1 MLARLTRLGFSSDA
15 TPAQMRSARE
25 HFEQHDY
32 LRLPGFVEPGFFR
45 VIQRYLRSAR
55 WEETEWN
62 VGQDLTLRNNP
73 LVDVF
78 YVMLNDPKLFRLLE
92 RITGCGPLRC
102 FKGRLYRMG
111 ERKGTLD
118 WHTDIKNNRKLAI
131 SVNISDASYCGG
143 TLQIREDSG
152 DVREEVPN
160 PGLGDAIVFR
170 VAEHLQHRLTPVV
183 GKAPRTAVAG
193 WFCSQPKYI
202 SVHRI
207 LGARAES
214 ALSNCGTQKRKGPAF
229 PSPQDV
235 VKIPRAVVSQ
245 TADGE
250 TFVAN
255 IATSMC
261 YALDKTG
268 GRIWQLLAEGR
279 AVRSVSAALAREYG
293 VPRRTVERDVL
304 TLTHQLAQRSL
315 VKVVHR
321 PDLRAH
327 ESRARA
333 TDQMLATR
341 RMPGD
346 EPRT

>member
-1 MLARLTRLGFSSDA
+1 
-15 TPAQMRSARE
+15 
-25 HFEQHDY
+25 
-32 LRLPGFVEPGFFR
+32 
-45 VIQRYLRSAR
+45 
-55 WEETEWN
+55 
-62 VGQDLTLRNNP
+62 
-73 LVDVF
+73 
-78 YVMLNDPKLFRLLE
+78 
-92 RITGCGPLRC
+92 
-102 FKGRLYRMG
+102 
-111 ERKGTLD
+111 
-118 WHTDIKNNRKLAI
+118 
-131 SVNISDASYCGG
+131 
-143 TLQIREDSG
+143 LQIREDSG

-214 ALSNCGTQKRKGPAF
+214 ALSNCGTRKRRGPAF

-261 YALDKTG
+261 YALDETG